1 MSAAISIAQLAAVRD
16 LSLVAR
22 TLVDGTMFGA
32 HPGKQLSA
40 GLEFSQYRAYQPGDD
55 PRRVDW
61 KLVARADRYF
71 VRESETETSITIRIV
86 LDASRSMA
94 HEEDGVSK
102 WAYARMLAAALLTV
116 AARQG
121 DAGGLL
127 LATERPTVIAPS
139 RESRHLQR
147 VLHLLEHATPA
158 GGFPPWR
165 TLEPHL
171 VGARGITIILSD
183 LHEHAD
189 ELRGVARKL
198 AALGH
203 DLLVLR
209 ILGARERTLDWSGP
223 TLFEDLET
231 GQRVELDPAAAR
243 TAYTASLQAETRALR
258 DAIEGPTS
266 WFGVVGTDEPPA
278 DALRRLLRARARGAS
293 AL

>member
-1 MSAAISIAQLAAVRD
+1 MSASISIAQLAAVRD
-16 LSLVAR
+16 LALVAR

-40 GLEFSQYRAYQPGDD
+40 GIEFSQYRAYQPGDD
-55 PRRVDW
+55 LRRVDW

-71 VRESETETSITIRIV
+71 VRESETETSITIRVV

-121 DAGGLL
+121 DAGGMV
-127 LATERPTVIAPS
+127 LANDQPVVIAPS
-139 RESRHLQR
+139 RESKHLQR
-147 VLHLLEHATPA
+147 VLHVLESAVPA
-158 GGFPPWR
+158 GRFPPWR
-165 TLEPHL
+165 MLEPHL
-171 VGARGITIILSD
+171 VGARGITIVLSD

-189 ELRGVARKL
+189 ELRAVARKL

-209 ILGARERTLDWSGP
+209 ILGPKERTLGWTGP

-231 GQRVELDPAAAR
+231 GARVELDPAAAR
-243 TAYTASLQAETRALR
+243 TAYRARLEAETLALR

-266 WFGVVGTDEPPA
+266 WFGVVTTDEPPA
-278 DALRRLLRARARGAS
+278 DALRRLLRARIRGAA